1 MPERTECR
9 KGLWGEQRE
18 RWAGSDPGVTDVWDA
33 RLTEA
38 RNPRTAAID
47 RDDAMAIVQLMQRED
62 RSVYP
67 AVESQAGAIAA
78 LIERV
83 AVCLR
88 VGGRLL
94 YVGAGTSGRLGVLD
108 AAECPPT
115 FGTDPSLV
123 QGLIAGGPEAVS
135 RSREGVEDDRDAG
148 RAVIER
154 LEVDSTDFVLG
165 IATSGTTPY
174 VHAALEEAVERGAG
188 VGFLSCTEPPDS
200 MRDLAEI
207 LVTPLVGP
215 EVIAGSTRL
224 KAGTATKLVLNTL
237 TTGVMI
243 RLGKVYGNL
252 MVDLRAVSLKLVDR
266 GLRILAHLCASD
278 REEARALLRD
288 AGGSVK
294 TALAMQKL
302 EVNRAFAERLLDTV
316 DGFVGEALER
326 YATPPRPYYAG
337 YPSEFSAT
345 DARRVLTAL
354 GDSPADVAA
363 ASRRVSEPDS
373 AHRVSPSRWT
383 ASQHVAHLL
392 EFETGAVRPRIE
404 TLLEREDPVFADF
417 TPSSE
422 PPGSARPVAEL
433 LGEFARARSGTMEIL
448 RSADAEVLDRRAD
461 LAGEP
466 VCLYQFLR
474 GVRHHDTAHA
484 QRIEERVH
492 PALFEPDA
500 HPPSVQAL

>member
-1 MPERTECR
+1 MAGRPECR

-18 RWAGSDPGVTDVWDA
+18 RAGSEPGVTDVWDP

-38 RNPRTAAID
+38 RNPRTEAID
-47 RDDAMAIVQLMQRED
+47 RAAASTIVELMQRED
-62 RSVYP
+62 RAVSP

-83 AVCLR
+83 AGCLR
-88 VGGRLL
+88 VGGRLI

-115 FGTDPSLV
+115 FGTEPETV
-123 QGLIAGGPEAVS
+123 QGVIAGGPEAVF

-148 RAVIER
+148 RAAIER
-154 LEVDSTDFVLG
+154 LEVGRTDFVLG
-165 IATSGTTPY
+165 IATSGTTPF
-174 VHAALEEAVERGAG
+174 VHAALEEAVSRGAG
-188 VGFLSCTEPPDS
+188 VGFLSCTPPPES
-200 MRDLAEI
+200 MRNLAEI

-224 KAGTATKLVLNTL
+224 KAGTATKLVVNTL

-266 GLRILAHLCASD
+266 GIRILAHLCAVD
-278 REEARALLRD
+278 RGEARALLRD

-316 DGFVGEALER
+316 DGFLGEALER
-326 YATPPRPYYAG
+326 YSKPPRPYYAG
-337 YPSEFSAT
+337 YPESFSAT
-345 DARRVLTAL
+345 DAHRVLVTLA
-354 GDSPADVAA
+354 DSPAEIADACRQ
-363 ASRRVSEPDS
+363 ASEAGSSHSVN
-373 AHRVSPSRWT
+373 PSRWT

-392 EFETGAVRPRIE
+392 EFETGAIQPRIE
-404 TLLEREDPVFADF
+404 TLLEREEPVLADF
-417 TPSSE
+417 PPAPK
-422 PPGSARPVAEL
+422 PPGGTRPVLEL
-433 LGEFARARSGTMEIL
+433 LEEFTRARTSTVEALGD
-448 RSADAEVLDRRAD
+448 ADAEVLTRRAD
-461 LAGEP
+461 LAGER

-474 GVRHHDTAHA
+474 GVRHHDMAHA

-492 PALFEPDA
+492 PALFESEA
-500 HPPSVQAL
+500 LPPNARAF